1 MYGIDSRRN
10 FWYQW
15 NLNCNKMGD
24 DFLKCSDFNQLIQ
37 SFTEDT
43 LEEEYYDSFVKHAR
57 ECSECMDE
65 LEIHYMIRVGLE
77 RMEDEST
84 KSFDLKEELKNQL
97 LNYERLADMRF
108 KRKVYHTVT
117 IVIAEICIII
127 NVIQMLY
134 L

>member
-1 MYGIDSRRN
+1 M
-10 FWYQW
+10 
-15 NLNCNKMGD
+15 
-24 DFLKCSDFNQLIQ
+24 KCSDFNQLIQ

-84 KSFDLKEELKNQL
+84 KSFDLKEELKEQL
-97 LNYERLADMRF
+97 LRYERLADKRF

-117 IVIAEICIII
+117 IVIAEICILI
-127 NVIQMLY
+127 NIIQMLY